1 VTHELSGE
9 GVSNGTSNKTSST
22 KIGKRHKLLG
32 SLREIEKKF
41 ESERFT
47 QSSQAMPVNQRFLVS
62 FRREF
67 PSVSY
72 AASRFGAEN
81 QETKH

>member
-1 VTHELSGE
+1 MNAPPKIDPVTAHSDSDVVHWLT
-9 GVSNGTSNKTSST
+9 ND
-22 KIGKRHKLLG
+22 
-32 SLREIEKKF
+32 
-41 ESERFT
+41 
-47 QSSQAMPVNQRFLVS
+47 

-72 AASRFGAEN
+72 AASRFGTED